1 MFDQTLYQHPI
12 MAQVRHAIVLNRHPG
27 YHFIGNFVGQV
38 FENVHLTNSLLKL
51 PSGPHLFDKNGQT
64 HIAAFAIVTDMG
76 LATGIRS
83 GLEPSTRLATVSL
96 SLQMTAA
103 PLVGELSVASVSEG
117 FVQGAASREG
127 MSSTKVH
134 ANNELVCFGSGSFM
148 ILPPPPGVELHPI
161 PWVKQSPPLVSDL
174 DPESMTESEA
184 VIVKLAEDALRQ
196 SLQKGDDFLTC
207 FLGLHPEAIKG
218 AAHCVVNNGP
228 HVGNRV
234 GHVQGGITLTHAM
247 VTANAALGDGWL
259 MTAVHASYISPGQ
272 GDTITADS
280 KVVHHGRMTAVVRT
294 KLTSS
299 NGRQVLDVVSNH
311 VKRA

>member
-1 MFDQTLYQHPI
+1 MFDQALYQHPI
-12 MAQVRHAIVLNRHPG
+12 MTQVRHAIVLNRNPG

-38 FENVHLTNSLLKL
+38 FENVHLTKSLLKL
-51 PSGPHLFDKNGQT
+51 PSGPHLLDKQGDT

-96 SLQMTAA
+96 SLQMTSA
-103 PLVGELSVASVSEG
+103 PMLGELAVASVSEG
-117 FVQGAASREG
+117 FVHGAAGREG
-127 MSSTKVH
+127 MSATKVH
-134 ANNELVCFGSGSFM
+134 ANGELVCFGSGSFM

-161 PWVKQSPPLVSDL
+161 PWVKQVPPVVSEL
-174 DPESMTESEA
+174 DPDSMSESE
-184 VIVKLAEDALRQ
+184 VGIVTLAERALNK
-196 SLQKGDDFLTC
+196 SLHEGGDFLTH
-207 FLGLHPEAIKG
+207 FLGLYPEAIKG
-218 AAHCVVNNGP
+218 AAHCVVTNGP

-280 KVVHHGRMTAVVRT
+280 KVIHHGRMTAVVRT
-294 KLTSS
+294 KLMGS

-311 VKRA
+311 VRRA